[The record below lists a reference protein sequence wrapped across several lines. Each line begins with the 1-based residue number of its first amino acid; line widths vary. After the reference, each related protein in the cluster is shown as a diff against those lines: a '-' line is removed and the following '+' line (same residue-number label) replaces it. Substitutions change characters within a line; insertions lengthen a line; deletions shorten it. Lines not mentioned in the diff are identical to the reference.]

1 MPGAF
6 LRQLRDPILRVL
18 QGRLQRASGREMTE
32 QDLVD
37 PGTKLI
43 LVVDDDEDV
52 RSFLETILEMD
63 GYQVQTA
70 ADGKEALAKVQARAP
85 DLVIT
90 DLMMPESGGYEV
102 LRGLQGGENS
112 RLPIIVNTARQ
123 LDASTEE
130 MIRAEANVVEF

>member
-1 MPGAF
+1 MEEELP
-6 LRQLRDPILRVL
+6 DP
-18 QGRLQRASGREMTE
+18 S
-32 QDLVD
+32 
-37 PGTKLI
+37 TKLI

-70 ADGKEALAKVQARAP
+70 ADGKEALQRVQAKKP

-102 LRGLQGGENS
+102 LRGLQTGESS
-112 RLPIIVNTARQ
+112 RIPIVVNTARK
-123 LDASTEE
+123 LDASTED
-130 MIRAEANVVEF
+130 MIRAEGNVVEFLHKPISVATLQGILWRVLKTKPKSKKG

>member
-1 MPGAF
+1 
-6 LRQLRDPILRVL
+6 
-18 QGRLQRASGREMTE
+18 MTE

-90 DLMMPESGGYEV
+90 DLMMPEAGGWEV

-130 MIRAEANVVEF
+130 MIRAEANVVEFLHKPISVATLQGMLWRILHTRPKSKKA